1 MNEKFFMS
9 TDELKIII
17 EALKSQIEYLKT
29 WIEET
34 KFYDYE
40 EHEYLAVKE
49 REKELLDCRAL
60 LSKAL
65 QNIVK

>member
-1 MNEKFFMS
+1 MNEKFFIS
-9 TDELKIII
+9 TDELRIVIQ
-17 EALKSQIEYLKT
+17 ALKNQIEYLKT

-34 KFYDYE
+34 RFYDYE
-40 EHEYLAVKE
+40 GCEYLIVEK